1 DLRETYE
8 RPMTREEIQQQ
19 ITKILVET
27 FEIDPDEVKLDTNLY
42 EDLDLDSIDAID
54 MFVELSQFTGRRV
67 DPEVARTLRTVDDI
81 IGLVESELAAKA
93 AESS

>member
-1 DLRETYE
+1 
-8 RPMTREEIQQQ
+8 MTRAEIQQQ

-27 FEIDPDEVKLDTNLY
+27 FEVDADEVKLETNLY

-67 DPEVARTLRTVDDI
+67 DPEVARKLRTVDDI
-81 IGLVESELAAKA
+81 IGLVESELAAVKA
-93 AESS
+93 AQ

>member
-1 DLRETYE
+1 
-8 RPMTREEIQQQ
+8 MTRAEIQQQ

-27 FEIDPDEVKLDTNLY
+27 FEVDAGEVKLETNLY

-67 DPEVARTLRTVDDI
+67 DPEVARKLRTVDDV
-81 IGLVESELAAKA
+81 IGLVESELAAVKA
-93 AESS
+93 AQS

>member
-1 DLRETYE
+1 
-8 RPMTREEIQQQ
+8 MTRAEIQQQ

-27 FEIDPDEVKLDTNLY
+27 FEVDADEVKLETNLY

-67 DPEVARTLRTVDDI
+67 DPEVARKLRTVEDI
-81 IGLVESELAAKA
+81 IGLVESELAAVKA
-93 AESS
+93 AQ

>member
-1 DLRETYE
+1 
-8 RPMTREEIQQQ
+8 MTRAEIQQQ

-27 FEIDPDEVKLDTNLY
+27 FEVDPGEVKLETNLY

-67 DPEVARTLRTVDDI
+67 DPEVARKLRTVDDI
-81 IGLVESELAAKA
+81 IGLVESELAAVKA
-93 AESS
+93 AQ